1 MKNAS
6 IQLETLTCP
15 TCIKKIEAALKS
27 LDGIKPESTSV
38 SFNTSKAKFEF
49 DETKLSIEDIE
60 KSITK
65 IGYEVLKSKVN

>member
-27 LDGIKPESTSV
+27 LDGITPESISV

-49 DETKLSIEDIE
+49 DETKLSLEDI
-60 KSITK
+60 KKAIIK
-65 IGYEVLKSKVN
+65 IGYEVL